1 MVARRPI
8 KSITEGGSYF
18 SSPKTHRKFI
28 SSGSKLLDLVL
39 GGGWAENRV
48 GNIIGDSSSGKTL
61 LCIEAAANFAKKYPK
76 GKVFHRECESAF
88 DMPYA
93 EALGMPS
100 EIVDSAELST
110 VEDFFEDV
118 EALTKTKTKQPML
131 YILDSLDSISSRA
144 ELARDI
150 DQGSYG
156 TERAKQLSQLFRRRI
171 PAALDKANI
180 TLLIVSQTRDKVGA
194 LIGAKWTVAGGNA
207 LKFYASQRLLI
218 DQLKRLS
225 KTVKGIKR
233 AEGILVKAQCIKNK
247 IALPFRDC
255 EFAIK
260 FGYGID
266 DLNECLDF
274 LATVDGLKDIGC
286 TKTGIK
292 KYLDDMK
299 KLDDTRYW
307 ARVDTIDAVVE
318 KHWYAVEAGFLPK
331 RRKYA

>member
-1 MVARRPI
+1 
-8 KSITEGGSYF
+8 
-18 SSPKTHRKFI
+18 
-28 SSGSKLLDLVL
+28 
-39 GGGWAENRV
+39 
-48 GNIIGDSSSGKTL
+48 
-61 LCIEAAANFAKKYPK
+61 
-76 GKVFHRECESAF
+76 
-88 DMPYA
+88 
-93 EALGMPS
+93 
-100 EIVDSAELST
+100 VDSAELST

-194 LIGAKWTVAGGNA
+194 LIGTKWTVAGGNA

-225 KTVKGIKR
+225 KTVRGIKR

-274 LATVDGLKDIGC
+274 LATVDGLKEIQC

-292 KYLDDMK
+292 KYLDEMK

-331 RRKYA
+331 RRKYI